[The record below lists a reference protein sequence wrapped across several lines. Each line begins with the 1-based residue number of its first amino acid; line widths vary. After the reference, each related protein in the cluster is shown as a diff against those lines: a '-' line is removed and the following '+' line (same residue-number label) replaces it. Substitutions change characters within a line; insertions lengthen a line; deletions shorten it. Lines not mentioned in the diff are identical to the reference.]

1 MEGVLWHMA
10 YAEVPDASEPGL
22 RLVVLCVGVA
32 AAGIVLGLIPIGVA
46 SSRRSRWIG
55 PVVLAS
61 LVWTV
66 LACGHVLYASVRQL
80 NWSREHS
87 LRLQSG
93 YYDATDLADEPA
105 PPQWLMVGIVYAAI
119 VGAALV
125 PVPRREATCE

>member
-1 MEGVLWHMA
+1 MGGVLWQMA
-10 YAEVPDASEPGL
+10 YAEVPDASELGL

-55 PVVLAS
+55 PIVLAS

-66 LACGHVLYASVRQL
+66 LAGGHVLYASVRRL

-93 YYDATDLADEPA
+93 YDDPTDRADEPA
-105 PPQWLMVGIVYAAI
+105 PPQWVTVGIVYALI

-125 PVPRREATCE
+125 PLPRLEPPRE